1 MDLDARRQL
10 PLFTIGIV
18 QKLSGLT
25 ARQIRYYET
34 HGLVTPVRSEGKQRL
49 FSFEDVERLMSVR
62 ALLDDG
68 LNMAGVK
75 ARFAQVKRQSPRNDI
90 PASDL
95 SDAQIYKR
103 MQQEIAEGPNRSQ
116 SMFLGDL
123 SRFYRKK

>member
-1 MDLDARRQL
+1 MDLEARRQL
-10 PLFTIGIV
+10 PLFPIGIV
-18 QKLSGLT
+18 QKLSGLS
-25 ARQIRYYET
+25 ARQIRYYEA
-34 HGLVTPVRSEGKQRL
+34 HGFVQPARSEGKQRL
-49 FSFEDVERLMSVR
+49 FSFEDVERLMTVR

-75 ARFAQVKRQSPRNDI
+75 ARFAEMSRNAAKI
-90 PASDL
+90 EVAKPEL

-103 MQQEIAEGPNRSQ
+103 MQQEISEGLNRSQ